1 MAVLNDGTDLYASVS
16 ADFTRG
22 TALYKISLAD
32 FSMGNYALY
41 TG

>member
-1 MAVLNDGTDLYASVS
+1 MAVLNDGTDLYATVS
-16 ADFTRG
+16 ADSNRG

-32 FSMGNYALY
+32 FSVGTHAMY